1 MRITL
6 NEIQQII
13 REELDDMG
21 RDIDPLERDRFPET
35 AASNDE
41 LLHSDIVSSIYDT
54 IIDTAL
60 LNAGKDRENIVLTGI
75 DNELE
80 SREMDGEEV
89 DMSQIDLQ
97 QVFRDV
103 MLEIERAEQRS
114 LREEMTPEFMSMTQ
128 GASLGGS
135 EESEV
140 EQEVSLATL
149 GEKVFFGLTEARAGL
164 LEVLESVEVMSFHR
178 EAQDLGLEMRF
189 QSVHEDLSVSLAVLD
204 AAIKKLE

>member
-89 DMSQIDLQ
+89 DMSPIDLQ

-114 LREEMTPEFMSMTQ
+114 LKEEMTPEFMSMTQ
-128 GASLGGS
+128 GASLGG
-135 EESEV
+135 
-140 EQEVSLATL
+140 
-149 GEKVFFGLTEARAGL
+149 KVFFGLTEARAGL

>member
-41 LLHSDIVSSIYDT
+41 LLHSDIVGSIYDT
-54 IIDTAL
+54 IADTAL

-80 SREMDGEEV
+80 SRELDGEEV

-103 MLEIERAEQRS
+103 MIEIERAEQRS
-114 LREEMTPEFMSMTQ
+114 LKEQRLPEYMNITQ
-128 GASLGGS
+128 GADIGGS

-149 GEKVFFGLTEARAGL
+149 GEKVFLGLSGL
-164 LEVLESVEVMSFHR
+164 RSSLADVLDDVEIMSFHPESR
-178 EAQDLGLEMRF
+178 RDGLEMQF
-189 QSVHEDLSVSLAVLD
+189 QGVHEDLAVSLAVLD
-204 AAIKKLE
+204 AAIKKME

>member
-21 RDIDPLERDRFPET
+21 RDIDPMERDRFPET

-54 IIDTAL
+54 IVDTAL

-80 SREMDGEEV
+80 SRELDGEEV

-103 MLEIERAEQRS
+103 MIEIERAEQRS
-114 LREEMTPEFMSMTQ
+114 LKEQRSPEYMNITQ
-128 GASLGGS
+128 GADIGGS
-135 EESEV
+135 EES
-140 EQEVSLATL
+140 
-149 GEKVFFGLTEARAGL
+149 
-164 LEVLESVEVMSFHR
+164 
-178 EAQDLGLEMRF
+178 
-189 QSVHEDLSVSLAVLD
+189 
-204 AAIKKLE
+204 